1 MIGSQGS
8 DLRVPATAKLIALV
22 LGMASVTSTSKFG
35 APIRRFSFW
44 QSPRPCRTPALTR
57 SSWNWTSLSM
67 FRREERDL
75 LRCSLLSFHALAP
88 YFAWNVFDVATS
100 CRSNSTCRRVSRN
113 FHTDSTRKLA
123 THNLCRKFLLV
134 LLQRHDHCHRVRER
148 VVRLRLHRG
157 AGERYSSI
165 LRNNHCR
172 SQLTMVDRLQVTCCA
187 CAAPSDAVVRSCM
200 QPLQS
205 RDGDHRPCR
214 CLPCALPSRSTFRR
228 AAAHVVAR

>member
-1 MIGSQGS
+1 MIGAQGS

-113 FHTDSTRKLA
+113 FHRQHKETRHAQPVSQVSSGTAA
-123 THNLCRKFLLV
+123 TSRSLPPGPR
-134 LLQRHDHCHRVRER
+134 
-148 VVRLRLHRG
+148 
-157 AGERYSSI
+157 AGRPP
-165 LRNNHCR
+165 
-172 SQLTMVDRLQVTCCA
+172 
-187 CAAPSDAVVRSCM
+187 AAPS
-200 QPLQS
+200 
-205 RDGDHRPCR
+205 
-214 CLPCALPSRSTFRR
+214 RR
-228 AAAHVVAR
+228 GGTLLVDFAQ

>member
-1 MIGSQGS
+1 
-8 DLRVPATAKLIALV
+8 
-22 LGMASVTSTSKFG
+22 
-35 APIRRFSFW
+35 
-44 QSPRPCRTPALTR
+44 
-57 SSWNWTSLSM
+57 M

-113 FHTDSTRKLA
+113 FHTQHKETRHAQPVLQVFSGTAA
-123 THNLCRKFLLV
+123 TSRSLPPGPRAG
-134 LLQRHDHCHRVRER
+134 RPPAAPS
-148 VVRLRLHRG
+148 RG
-157 AGERYSSI
+157 NVTPSRRFCA
-165 LRNNHCR
+165 NNHCR
-172 SQLTMVDRLQVTCCA
+172 SQLTMVDKLQVTCCA

-205 RDGDHRPCR
+205 RDGDHRPSR

-228 AAAHVVAR
+228 AATHVVAR

>member
-1 MIGSQGS
+1 
-8 DLRVPATAKLIALV
+8 
-22 LGMASVTSTSKFG
+22 
-35 APIRRFSFW
+35 
-44 QSPRPCRTPALTR
+44 
-57 SSWNWTSLSM
+57 M

-113 FHTDSTRKLA
+113 FHTQHKETRHAQPVLQVFSGTAA
-123 THNLCRKFLLV
+123 TSRSLPPGPR
-134 LLQRHDHCHRVRER
+134 
-148 VVRLRLHRG
+148 
-157 AGERYSSI
+157 AGPLPAAPSRQGCAVTPPRSRI
-165 LRNNHCR
+165 FHWG
-172 SQLTMVDRLQVTCCA
+172 SQLNEMVDRLQVACCESA
-187 CAAPSDAVVRSCM
+187 VPSDAVVRSCM

-205 RDGDHRPCR
+205 PDGDHRQCR